1 MITLRQRA
9 SSATRGDKAVQMAVH
24 GGWARCDPWSSR
36 MLAGG
41 MPPPPLSLPG
51 VLACLLLEPA
61 GNGTGWGG
69 LLVEVGAGL
78 GQGVLEWVGAGGSA
92 VAVELLESNAKQLRW
107 SRDLNGWSRDALVV
121 TNAAAGPC
129 PDAAYE
135 SRSGSGPGRVEEWG
149 VVAYV
154 VDASE
159 ANGFLLED
167 MTGGEASPEVFSRYL
182 ARTLPRL
189 TWLGN

>member
-1 MITLRQRA
+1 VITLRQRA

-92 VAVELLESNAKQLRW
+92 VPEPQTSSFRSFIYSGVEPK
-107 SRDLNGWSRDALVV
+107 
-121 TNAAAGPC
+121 
-129 PDAAYE
+129 
-135 SRSGSGPGRVEEWG
+135 
-149 VVAYV
+149 
-154 VDASE
+154 
-159 ANGFLLED
+159 
-167 MTGGEASPEVFSRYL
+167 PETQHPK
-182 ARTLPRL
+182 A
-189 TWLGN
+189 